1 MKYWIISCILF
12 SIIFTGCVSNNG
24 NIVDTIKVGLHNDNE
39 LKIQLDIIT
48 NSRADVYVEYWAD
61 SSQSEKFISPVSK
74 DAINHSLILCNIL
87 PQTKYDYQVTTV
99 QNGKKIT
106 GKTYTFNS
114 LPLPLWM
121 HDQFKVSTS
130 ARDILP
136 AGFKNGFMLLNKR
149 YSPGVAYIV
158 DYKGRIRWYHMVGSD
173 EGFKVLHF
181 TKEKTLLSILGT
193 NDEPT
198 SYGSQIMEINLSGD
212 TVLYLKKGQGD
223 FNETIH
229 HEILKNDK
237 NELVTIC
244 DDKRIMDLSSVG
256 GTRKD
261 TVNGDGILVMDTN
274 GKQIWKWSVFDVLD
288 PLKDPHI
295 LKTKKDWVHANSLN
309 YDLDSNFIISFYNL
323 GQIWK
328 VDAHTG
334 KVIWKVGKGGTIK
347 LPADCYFDQSH
358 DAHLNAHGNLMFFD
372 NGVDKRQSEV
382 FALKLNEKEKT
393 GTASLHF
400 KLPKEIFNGRMGS
413 AYLVN
418 DTSILCCCSKRHIV
432 VLADRK
438 GVLLWTMETAMPSYR
453 AEFITK
459 EQVAPWLKP

>member
-1 MKYWIISCILF
+1 MTVFITIC
-12 SIIFTGCVSNNG
+12 TCCNNNEG
-24 NIVDTIKVGLHNDNE
+24 NIIKEIKVGLHNDNE
-39 LKIQLDIIT
+39 LKIQLDVVT
-48 NSRADVYVEYWAD
+48 NSKANVYAEYWPD
-61 SSQSEKFISPVSK
+61 SNRSEGKMISLISK
-74 DAINHSLILCNIL
+74 NATTHSLILCNIM
-87 PQTKYDYQVTTV
+87 PQTKYSYQV
-99 QNGKKIT
+99 IT
-106 GKTYTFNS
+106 IKDGVKNTGNVYSFQS
-114 LPLPLWM
+114 PILPLWLQ
-121 HDQFKVSTS
+121 DQFKASHDSQHVIPV
-130 ARDILP
+130 D
-136 AGFKNGFMLLNKR
+136 FKNGFMLLNKR
-149 YSPGVAYIV
+149 YAPGVAFMV
-158 DYKGRIRWYHMVGSD
+158 DYEGRVRWYHMVGKG
-173 EGFKVLHF
+173 EGFKVVHF
-181 TKEKTLLSILGT
+181 TKDKTILSILGT

-198 SYGSQIMEINLSGD
+198 SYGSEIMEINLLGD
-212 TVLYLKKGQGD
+212 TVLYLKKGEGD

-229 HEILKNDK
+229 HEILRDDK
-237 NELVTIC
+237 KELVTLSVVP
-244 DDKRIMDLSSVG
+244 KVMDLRAVG
-256 GTRKD
+256 GNEKD
-261 TVNGDGILVMDTN
+261 TINGDGILIMDRK

-295 LKTKKDWVHANSLN
+295 LKTKKDWLHANSLN

-358 DAHLNAHGNLMFFD
+358 DAHLNDHGDLMFFD

-382 FALKLNEKEKT
+382 FALKLSEKENT

-400 KLPKEIFNGRMGS
+400 KLPKEVYNGRMGS
-413 AYLVN
+413 AYMVN

-459 EQVAPWLKP
+459 DQVAPWLKP